1 MQEKTHAPEM
11 SEESH
16 PILRTNRLNR
26 NILLICTTRE
36 EALVP
41 YYILSE
47 SSILK
52 RIVDTDIFQE
62 SKRNAIFLPIAYPSL
77 KRIVEYLWYKYNYR
91 MNNGIVE
98 DFKIE
103 DSETLDLL
111 EVSSFLRL

>member
-1 MQEKTHAPEM
+1 MDEKTQLHAPA
-11 SEESH
+11 SETHLMQTPNKPDKE
-16 PILRTNRLNR
+16 
-26 NILLICTTRE
+26 ILLICTTRE

-47 SSILK
+47 SVILK
-52 RIVDTDIFQE
+52 RIIDTEIFKE
-62 SKRNAIFLPIAYPSL
+62 AKSNAIFLPISYLSL
-77 KRIVEYLWYKYNYR
+77 KRIVEYLWYKHRYR
-91 MNNGIVE
+91 MDNGAVE

>member
-1 MQEKTHAPEM
+1 MDKKLHSLSGQEDLRVMNPPSR
-11 SEESH
+11 SEKDV
-16 PILRTNRLNR
+16 
-26 NILLICTTRE
+26 LLICSTRE
-36 EALVP
+36 EALIP

-47 SSILK
+47 SLILK
-52 RIVDTDIFQE
+52 RIIDTQVFKE
-62 SKRNAIFLPIAYPSL
+62 ARRNAIFLPISYNSL

-91 MNNGIVE
+91 ANNGMVD

>member
-1 MQEKTHAPEM
+1 MEEKQECAEA
-11 SEESH
+11 SEDFQIIPGMNKLH
-16 PILRTNRLNR
+16 K
-26 NILLICTTRE
+26 NIVLISSTRE
-36 EALVP
+36 SAVVP

-52 RIVDTDIFQE
+52 KIIDTQIFKE
-62 SKRNAIFLPIAYPSL
+62 SKEDAIVLPISYPCL
-77 KRIVEYLWYKYNYR
+77 KRIVEYLWYKHKYHTSK
-91 MNNGIVE
+91 GAVE